1 MEPINSLN
9 PPPVADP
16 GEVEG
21 EVEGE
26 GEGEGGSS
34 HTQPHPDNG
43 VDHFRNYVQQ
53 ISAQVDKL
61 EKDVNEVEHFYSTT
75 PTPTPTPTPTAKGS
89 SIVIKDKDRHFTNLG
104 IPPQDA
110 SQREA
115 AASRRMQE
123 LIRQFATILRQATK
137 YSLSFITQHKWAWPF
152 LEPVDVKGLGLH
164 DYYQVIEKPMDFGTI
179 KTRMEAKDGGGYNNV
194 REIYA
199 DVRLVFKNAMKY
211 NDEKDDVHVMANTLL
226 EKFEE
231 KWLQLLPK
239 VVEEEKRR
247 KEEEAKAQLDMQLS
261 QEAAY
266 ARMARNTSNK
276 VSEVSKTFL

>member
-1 MEPINSLN
+1 MEPIISLN
-9 PPPVADP
+9 PPPVADIP
-16 GEVEG
+16 DIKTVAP
-21 EVEGE
+21 

-43 VDHFRNYVQQ
+43 VDHFRNCVQQ

-61 EKDVNEVEHFYSTT
+61 EKHVNEVEHFYSTT
-75 PTPTPTPTPTAKGS
+75 PTPTAATKGS
-89 SIVIKDKDRHFTNLG
+89 SIVIKDKDRHFTSLG
-104 IPPQDA
+104 IHPQDA

-115 AASRRMQE
+115 AAARRMQE
-123 LIRQFATILRQATK
+123 LIRQFATILRQAST
-137 YSLSFITQHKWAWPF
+137 YSPSFITQHKWAWPF

-211 NDEKDDVHVMANTLL
+211 NDEKDDVHVMAKTLL

-239 VVEEEKRR
+239 VAEEEKRR
-247 KEEEAKAQLDMQLS
+247 EEEEAKAQLDMQLS

-266 ARMARNTSNK
+266 AHMARDARNT